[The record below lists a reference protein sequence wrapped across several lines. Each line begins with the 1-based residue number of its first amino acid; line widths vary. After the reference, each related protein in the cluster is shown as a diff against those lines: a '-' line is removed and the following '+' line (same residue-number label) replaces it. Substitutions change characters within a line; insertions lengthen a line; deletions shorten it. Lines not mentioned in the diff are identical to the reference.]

1 MSDWIIGRIAR
12 TLSEDENPLA
22 DFHGEWE
29 SKSVLSDDT
38 YFQVIRILKDV
49 VENNDCILD
58 HRKLAVEFIPPGF
71 IIKNIW
77 IDCPN
82 PETKRSLVERL
93 AEQTGDESIKHTF
106 DDSLRVN
113 LYTAMS
119 GEFGD
124 RVRDELNL
132 NIAHQFKALPP
143 GSNRSD
149 RSETLPM
156 ATIMTPNME
165 TEEEEDLEG
174 LDLGMEEPEPE
185 MGEVDIP
192 GFESEEGEEMAAP
205 ELGGPEEELPELG
218 GEEELV
224 SFEDIN
230 KIANMIDE
238 C

>member
-12 TLSEDENPLA
+12 TLTEDENPLA
-22 DFHGEWE
+22 DFHNEWE

-71 IIKNIW
+71 IIKDIW

-106 DDSLRVN
+106 DNNLRVN

-143 GSNRSD
+143 GSD
-149 RSETLPM
+149 RTDRAEVLPM

-165 TEEEEDLEG
+165 TEEEEEME
-174 LDLGMEEPEPE
+174 DLGLGMEEEPEPE
-185 MGEVDIP
+185 LGEVEIP
-192 GFESEEGEEMAAP
+192 GFETEDEEMAAP
-205 ELGGPEEELPELG
+205 ELGAEEELPELS

-224 SFEDIN
+224 SFEDID
-230 KIANMIDE
+230 KIANLIE
-238 C
+238 PI